1 MTSMRAKLREGLA
14 GGRLMRAP
22 GVFDTLSGVLAE
34 QAGFEAVF
42 LSGSA
47 LAWSHLARP
56 DIGLLSASEVATILM
71 RLSDRIGIP
80 VLVDADSGFGNAI
93 QVTRTVRQFEAAG
106 AAGIQIEDQA
116 EIKSPGAP
124 TDRPLVPLEA
134 MVGKLKAALD
144 ARRHDDTLIS
154 ARTDAV
160 SSVGFDEAL
169 RRAAAYI
176 DAGADLIFVESLSEP
191 AEIQRL
197 VRELGGA
204 RPLVHNIMEGG
215 VSPLTSATAAGEA
228 GFSLI
233 LFPGA
238 VIQATA
244 RAGQDALR
252 ALAAA
257 ERPSRPVFDRDALNA
272 AIDGPAF
279 LAAAARYA
287 D

>member
-124 TDRPLVPLEA
+124 TGRPLVPLEA